1 MHGLRVHLSGSAD
14 KECSGVLLDV
24 AHRFVQSLA
33 RKIISRGGG
42 LVFGVGAEP
51 RAESGRPCIFD
62 WSVLEAV
69 AASPSSHS
77 DWPALRS
84 GRFAAVGSQRGL
96 EKVPSDRANIWTSCC
111 GRTDVQVLTTP
122 PGWRMAG
129 IIRERQVMVGD
140 ILVAIGGGAGVE
152 HLADRYRD
160 EGKPV
165 IPIYSELGAFSQDG
179 NGGSRFLHERALAD
193 PDTFFR
199 LREGAGNAT
208 ARLSSLRLQE
218 DSDCEDLAEE
228 LVRLLVDLRP
238 PSAFYVRLLAT
249 DHTDFPAVEHF
260 FRSVVDPVVAERG
273 FTPREMGRE
282 QPERAFMNVEL
293 FEALHRAGIVIVDL
307 TGIRPNCILELGYAL
322 ARRRRVILSA
332 RRGTKLPFDGDK
344 LPTHF
349 WESDVDDADRSRFYG
364 DWFDRYSELPPLVE

>member
-1 MHGLRVHLSGSAD
+1 M
-14 KECSGVLLDV
+14 
-24 AHRFVQSLA
+24 
-33 RKIISRGGG
+33 
-42 LVFGVGAEP
+42 
-51 RAESGRPCIFD
+51 
-62 WSVLEAV
+62 
-69 AASPSSHS
+69 
-77 DWPALRS
+77 
-84 GRFAAVGSQRGL
+84 
-96 EKVPSDRANIWTSCC
+96 
-111 GRTDVQVLTTP
+111 
-122 PGWRMAG
+122 
-129 IIRERQVMVGD
+129 
-140 ILVAIGGGAGVE
+140 AIGGGAGVE

-199 LREGAGNAT
+199 LREDAGNAT